1 MSRTAS
7 RQEGEI
13 VRDFLSIADLL
24 EQAQLAR
31 IYTYLYREGGATVS
45 ELIDALDLPQGTAYT
60 YVNQLTDTGV
70 LTPTTDSQPRRYEA
84 VEIELTLT
92 VDGDREYTISPA
104 LIAAVARR
112 ATDDTIDSY
121 IDRHGIHGLATAL
134 THTVAREQG
143 ETTHRLVADDLNIA
157 ELEAEVILQALRPIV
172 REHFSL
178 EDSGASLA
186 DVVDA
191 ENLDM

>member
-1 MSRTAS
+1 MSQTAS

-24 EQAQLAR
+24 EQPQLAR
-31 IYTYLYREGGATVS
+31 IYAYLYREGEATVS
-45 ELIDALDLPQGTAYT
+45 ELIDALNLSQGTAYT

-70 LTPTTDSQPRRYEA
+70 LTPTTDTQPQRYA
-84 VEIELTLT
+84 AIEIELTLT
-92 VDGDREYTISPA
+92 IDGDREYTISPA

-134 THTVAREQG
+134 THTIARERG
-143 ETTHRLVADDLNIA
+143 ETTHRLVADDLDMS

-172 REHFSL
+172 REHFAVD
-178 EDSGASLA
+178 DSGASLA

-191 ENLDM
+191 ENLDV